1 MSLISPGSAGIEI
14 EQGLGHEGCCADTE
28 EQHPRSAH
36 IIRPYKKRAKVVPHQ
51 RILDVLPGLRR
62 KASLQQG
69 SKNPDCKKR

>member
-36 IIRPYKKRAKVVPHQ
+36 IMPP
-51 RILDVLPGLRR
+51 L
-62 KASLQQG
+62 
-69 SKNPDCKKR
+69 

>member
-62 KASLQQG
+62 RGQPPAGKQESRL
-69 SKNPDCKKR
+69 